1 VSAARSRGII
11 DVMTHLWWAHVQDA
25 RPELVDLLP
34 DDEVTRMRRYRRAA
48 DQDRHLVAWALTRVI
63 LGGTLGCSPAA
74 VPISRSCLH
83 CGETGHGKPRLGGSG
98 PHFSLSHA
106 GDRVIVTVSGDGP
119 VGVDT
124 EVDTDGAD
132 EIDSLV
138 RGSDEEPAHGPSLLR
153 RWVRKEAVLK
163 ATGHGLS
170 MPMTCFAVSPPH
182 AAARLLSWPA
192 DPSLPGRLALR
203 DLASPVGYAAAVA
216 VIGHLDTM
224 TTHSGSAVLAEFT
237 A

>member
-1 VSAARSRGII
+1 
-11 DVMTHLWWAHVQDA
+11 MTSVWWAHVQDA
-25 RPELVDLLP
+25 RPELLVLLP
-34 DDEVTRMRRYRRAA
+34 SDEVTRMRRYRRAA
-48 DQDRHLVAWALTRVI
+48 DQDRHLVAWALARVI
-63 LGGTLGCSPAA
+63 LGGMLGCSPAA
-74 VPISRSCLH
+74 VPVSRSCLH
-83 CGETGHGKPRLGGSG
+83 CGQTGHGKPQLSGSG

-124 EVDTDGAD
+124 EIDTRGAD
-132 EIDSLV
+132 EIDHLV
-138 RGSDEEPAHGPSLLR
+138 RAAAEEPAHGPSLLR

-170 MPMTCFAVSPPH
+170 VPMTCFAVSPPD
-182 AAARLLSWPA
+182 AAAQLLSWPA

-203 DLASPVGYAAAVA
+203 DLASPPGYATAIA
-216 VIGHLDTM
+216 VIGHLDTV
-224 TTHSGSAVLAEFT
+224 TTHDGSAVLAQVK